1 MGRSLC
7 YNATPKD
14 EGMRLDTCLAA
25 RALYA
30 SRSQAAHFIDDGL
43 VFVNGGSA
51 AKKYAVCSG
60 DTIVYEEAEESPHIP
75 MEGQAIDL
83 DVRFEDTYLLVLSK
97 QAGLICHPSPGHP
110 TSTLVNA
117 LIHYCGRDNLA
128 HVQGDDRP
136 GIVHRL
142 DGDTS
147 GLMLAAK
154 DDEVGYAL
162 QEAIRLRTVDRRYL
176 ALVHGSIAHDTGLVD
191 APIARSERDRT
202 HMQVSDKANARSSV
216 TTFRVLERFE
226 AGPRDEGYTLL
237 ECKLYTGRTHQIRV
251 HMKYIK
257 HPCVGDQS
265 YGATGAVSQLGLG
278 RQFLHSYRLDFTH
291 PITGEDQHFV
301 DPLPCDL
308 QEALAQ
314 LAQRSTGITPA
325 GTEVYAS
332 LAQLGCPSPA
342 QANSR

>member
-1 MGRSLC
+1 MPRSLC
-7 YNATPKD
+7 YSATVDD
-14 EGMRLDTCLAA
+14 EGLRLDTCLAA
-25 RALYA
+25 HALYA

-43 VFVNGGSA
+43 VFVNGKIVARRYSVQG
-51 AKKYAVCSG
+51 G
-60 DTIVYEEAEESPHIP
+60 DTIVYEEAVAIERAP
-75 MEGQAIDL
+75 MVGEPIEL
-83 DVRFEDTYLLVLSK
+83 DIRFEDDYLLVLSK

-110 TSTLVNA
+110 CSTLVNA

-162 QEAIRLRTVDRRYL
+162 QEAIRLRSVDRRYL
-176 ALVHGSIAHDTGLVD
+176 TLVHGSIAHDTGLID
-191 APIARSERDRT
+191 APIARGERDRLR
-202 HMQVSDKANARSSV
+202 MRVSDSLHARSSV

-251 HMKYIK
+251 HMEYIK
-257 HPCVGDQS
+257 HPCVGDQT
-265 YGATGAVSQLGLG
+265 YGSGGSISQLGLT
-278 RQFLHSYRLDFTH
+278 RQFLHSYLLDFTH
-291 PITGEDQHFV
+291 PKTKEELHFI
-301 DPLPCDL
+301 DGLPVDL
-308 QEALAQ
+308 QSALDT
-314 LAQRSTGITPA
+314 LASRSLGITAA
-325 GTEVYAS
+325 GEEVFAA
-332 LAQLGCPSPA
+332 LNNVG
-342 QANSR
+342 